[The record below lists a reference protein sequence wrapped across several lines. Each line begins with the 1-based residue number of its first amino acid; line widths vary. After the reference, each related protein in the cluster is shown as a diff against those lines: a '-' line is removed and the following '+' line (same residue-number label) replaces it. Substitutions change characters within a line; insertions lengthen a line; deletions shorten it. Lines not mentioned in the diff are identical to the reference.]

1 MTLITGDGPGDPP
14 AGLPVIQ
21 NLRRE
26 IVGGASII
34 KWNVVAE
41 ASPDAFDFGLW
52 FGPTS
57 PVDASGTP
65 DQIVPYY
72 AGQEDYQVVH
82 MQFASEVV
90 VVMAFTPATRS
101 AVAELDMPWDMAS
114 IASARPT
121 ARPSLSR
128 RTGCCHR
135 RDTGIWTHRAS
146 SGIRH
151 CAARW
156 TG

>member
-41 ASPDAFDFGLW
+41 AGPDAFDFGLW
-52 FGPTS
+52 FGPAS

-72 AGQEDYQVVH
+72 AGQED
-82 MQFASEVV
+82 
-90 VVMAFTPATRS
+90 
-101 AVAELDMPWDMAS
+101 
-114 IASARPT
+114 
-121 ARPSLSR
+121 
-128 RTGCCHR
+128 
-135 RDTGIWTHRAS
+135 
-146 SGIRH
+146 
-151 CAARW
+151 
-156 TG
+156 